1 MSTVHSDPKVA
12 LKQKLKK
19 NFVNYFFLKSK
30 VKNKFLAILK
40 KAAKMYFS

>member
-1 MSTVHSDPKVA
+1 MHSDPKVA

-19 NFVNYFFLKSK
+19 KFVNYFLKSK
-30 VKNKFLAILK
+30 VKNKFFAILK